1 MTTVD
6 NRAQSGLQTISL
18 TGFVADGW
26 TSGNE
31 ADVNSSANYFI
42 SWGWKAGG
50 VPSANNKRR
59 TNDSSSETT
68 LSSSDTPSA
77 DQYTSTRGPT
87 AFQQSVNSVGGFSI
101 TKYTAAA
108 PNSGDTIKLPHGLD
122 GTPAFV
128 IIKYLGGAGQWAVWH
143 QSLSNTAQGHLFLE
157 TNAVAANLTTV
168 WGNTAPN
175 STHMHVGYMGETYWS
190 GREYIMYAWKTV
202 SGVSHF
208 GTYEGTGSTMT
219 ETGLGF
225 TPSFLLIKSI
235 DGTDNWIMYDSFRGF
250 GSSGN
255 TDGAAVYANLNNAEN
270 ASEVGI
276 TVSSGQFVMN
286 NNNANVNTDGNDYI
300 YAAFA

>member
-1 MTTVD
+1 MYC
-6 NRAQSGLQTISL
+6 
-18 TGFVADGW
+18 W
-26 TSGNE
+26 
-31 ADVNSSANYFI
+31 
-42 SWGWKAGG
+42 
-50 VPSANNKRR
+50 
-59 TNDSSSETT
+59 
-68 LSSSDTPSA
+68 
-77 DQYTSTRGPT
+77 
-87 AFQQSVNSVGGFSI
+87 
-101 TKYTAAA
+101 A
-108 PNSGDTIKLPHGLD
+108 P
-122 GTPAFV
+122 
-128 IIKYLGGAGQWAVWH
+128 
-143 QSLSNTAQGHLFLE
+143 
-157 TNAVAANLTTV
+157 
-168 WGNTAPN
+168 
-175 STHMHVGYMGETYWS
+175 
-190 GREYIMYAWKTV
+190 V

-286 NNNANVNTDGNDYI
+286 NNNGNVNTDGNDYI